1 MCFLLNLEY
10 AFYNK
15 ATNGPEVIMTDNCDE
30 LKDALHAVWPN
41 SRLLLCIFH
50 LMQLC
55 NKYGVGYLIKSMGFH
70 NKIDQVN
77 TSCSNC
83 LCDKVI

>member
-1 MCFLLNLEY
+1 MCFFLNLEY

-15 ATNGPEVIMTDNCDE
+15 ATNGPKVIMTDNCDE

-50 LMQLC
+50 LMQ
-55 NKYGVGYLIKSMGFH
+55 
-70 NKIDQVN
+70 QVWRW
-77 TSCSNC
+77 
-83 LCDKVI
+83 LFDKKHGISQQDRPGEYQLF